1 MDGRINNGGHSTKGY
16 AGRKPK
22 EDENRIRTLSI
33 NALASIYGSEE
44 KAFEHIAELSKESYA
59 HLKLLLEYAY
69 GKPRIT
75 QEIIEKKEQPFYYS
89 TEEREKRIKELIDA
103 RVLNDK
109 MQFKSL

>member
-33 NALASIYGSEE
+33 NALESIFGSEE
-44 KAFEHIAELSKESYA
+44 KAFEHIAELSKDSFP

-69 GKPRIT
+69 GKPTIK
-75 QEIIEKKEQPFYYS
+75 QETFKTIERPYAEY
-89 TEEREKRIKELIDA
+89 TDEELDEELLEFIKEKGLL
-103 RVLNDK
+103 VT
-109 MQFKSL
+109 

>member
-1 MDGRINNGGHSTKGY
+1 MDGRINNGGHSTKGF

-33 NALASIYGSEE
+33 NALKSIYGSEE
-44 KAFEHIAELSKESYA
+44 KAFEFIADLSKESFP

-75 QEIIEKKEQPFYYS
+75 QEIIEQREQPLHY
-89 TEEREKRIKELIDA
+89 TKEERDKRIKELLEEYRTI
-103 RVLNDK
+103 
-109 MQFKSL
+109 